1 MFYFNRQSKAYQ
13 KNGLIYSP
21 PFGMYTIVS
30 GSMVPSINV
39 YDVVV
44 SVNIKDPSDIKPGD
58 VITYVSNWDL
68 NYGLNITHRV
78 IRTTR
83 NEHGEYFFITKGD
96 NNQEVDGAP
105 VPHSNVVG
113 KVIMRIPQLG
123 RLQFFLSTKIGWF
136 VVVFIPAILVIIYD
150 IIKIIKLTF
159 LKRKTYEV
167 RDSNEVEFKDLPKT
181 KDTSN
186 ESSIPIKRADA
197 NSERKMLKRKEIVRM
212 PIKRRK

>member
-1 MFYFNRQSKAYQ
+1 
-13 KNGLIYSP
+13 
-21 PFGMYTIVS
+21 
-30 GSMVPSINV
+30 
-39 YDVVV
+39 
-44 SVNIKDPSDIKPGD
+44 
-58 VITYVSNWDL
+58 
-68 NYGLNITHRV
+68 
-78 IRTTR
+78 
-83 NEHGEYFFITKGD
+83 
-96 NNQEVDGAP
+96 
-105 VPHSNVVG
+105 
-113 KVIMRIPQLG
+113 MRIPQLG